1 MLISKKTK
9 GFTLIEVL
17 IVVMIIGLLA
27 AIAGPSYLQNVRK
40 GRRADVRTVLVQNAQ
55 FMERSMTENSRYDIT
70 PSGPTT
76 LPLLVSPVGASAANV
91 DYDIALTVLT
101 PLTYTITA
109 TRKAGGKMD
118 TDECGNYTLT
128 QTGARGLVAGT
139 FTLTVDECWTK

>member
-1 MLISKKTK
+1 MLITKAEK

-40 GRRADVRTVLVQNAQ
+40 GRRADVRTVLAQDAQ

-76 LPLLVSPVGASAANV
+76 LPLLVSPNGASAANV
-91 DYDIALTVLT
+91 DYDVALTVLT

-109 TRKAGGKMD
+109 TRKVGGKMAS
-118 TDECGNYTLT
+118 DECGDYTLT
-128 QTGARGLVAGT
+128 HTGARGLVNNTA
-139 FTLTVDECWTK
+139 TVDECWTK